1 MSEVT
6 VITGGSAGIGAA
18 TAMLLASQG
27 HRVVIAGRDAA
38 RLAAVAAPLGASALA
53 VVADVTRR
61 ADVER
66 IRDEGLK
73 AFGAIDTWINNAG
86 RGISKPVLALTDD
99 DVTDIIDVNVR
110 SVLYGMQ
117 AIVPYFVERG
127 RGHIINI
134 SSFLARVP
142 LAPQR
147 SIYSAAKAA
156 VNSLSANA
164 RMDLAG
170 SSPGVHVSVVMPGLV
185 STGFAQNVRGGGGPV
200 APPPGAPPMPAQT
213 AEDVARV
220 IARVVA
226 TPAPETYT
234 NPTSPE
240 MARRYFEQLGAFKP
254 L

>member
-1 MSEVT
+1 
-6 VITGGSAGIGAA
+6 
-18 TAMLLASQG
+18 MLFRS
-27 HRVVIAGRDAA
+27 
-38 RLAAVAAPLGASALA
+38 
-53 VVADVTRR
+53 
-61 ADVER
+61 
-66 IRDEGLK
+66 
-73 AFGAIDTWINNAG
+73 
-86 RGISKPVLALTDD
+86 RGISRPVLALTDE
-99 DVTDIIDVNVR
+99 DVTDIIDVNIR

-127 RGHIINI
+127 RGHVINI

-164 RMDLAG
+164 RMDLAT
-170 SSPGVHVSVVMPGLV
+170 SSPGVHISVVMPGLV

-200 APPPGAPPMPAQT
+200 APPPGAPTMPAQT
-213 AEDVARV
+213 AEDVAAV
-220 IARVVA
+220 IARVVSA
-226 TPAPETYT
+226 PAPETYT

-240 MARRYFEQLGAFKP
+240 MARRYFEQLGAFRP